1 MPQTMQFTKHG
12 HTISFDIPAYDEA
25 LPNAREYA
33 YFYGWRQ
40 SLQDAYA
47 NSKSASEMEGACQKK
62 FDKIISGALK
72 FRFDGQSAR
81 KSDLEKE
88 MESIAEIRV
97 SAHAARKGVALTK
110 ARLAAF
116 VEEYLS
122 RPSINEEIK
131 LAAEEALTERRNRHA
146 DAIEPDDFFAGM

>member
-1 MPQTMQFTKHG
+1 MQFTKHG

-81 KSDLEKE
+81 KSDLERE
-88 MESIAEIRV
+88 MESLAEIRV
-97 SAHAARKGVALTK
+97 SAHAARKGVVLTK
-110 ARLAAF
+110 ARLASF
-116 VEEYLS
+116 VEEYLA
-122 RPSINEEIK
+122 RPSIAEELRLEAEET
-131 LAAEEALTERRNRHA
+131 LAAKRAKHA
-146 DAIEPDDFFAGM
+146 NVIEPDDFFAGM